1 MKFREIRKIHEGKF
15 ITRYDVDYVTEEGH
29 PKTYEMISR
38 NRRME
43 TLEDLQNKKPDSVVM
58 ILTDESGER
67 ILVSREYRMAMAQW
81 IYNFPAGLIDL
92 GETPE
97 ESARR
102 ELWEETGLTLTRIDD
117 VLDNSY
123 SAIGFSNERN
133 VCVFGTAGGEFRDS
147 TSDAEEIMPG
157 WYTREEILALL
168 RTEAFAARTQ
178 AYCYAWAVKGKGKPD
193 QE

>member
-29 PKTYEMISR
+29 SKTYEMISR

-81 IYNFPAGLIDL
+81 IYNFPAGLIDP

-102 ELWEETGLTLTRIDD
+102 ELWEETGETPI
-117 VLDNSY
+117 
-123 SAIGFSNERN
+123 
-133 VCVFGTAGGEFRDS
+133 
-147 TSDAEEIMPG
+147 
-157 WYTREEILALL
+157 
-168 RTEAFAARTQ
+168 FAAFKYKNGNPFRALQLISEDPPYNTGYLCG
-178 AYCYAWAVKGKGKPD
+178 A
-193 QE
+193 